1 MCQEIWKYCLTTLVF
16 DAHYYLHL
24 TIWPLSDE
32 AGYPRLTDLGLCA
45 FVRDPAE
52 RLTQHCGTRSYM
64 APEQSYGDTG
74 YGKVCIVFYLPCLD
88 VLL

>member
-1 MCQEIWKYCLTTLVF
+1 MRLPFSRNLISIVSANF
-16 DAHYYLHL
+16 FSSDH
-24 TIWPLSDE
+24 PSGPSDE

-64 APEQSYGDTG
+64 APEQSYGDAG
-74 YGKVCIVFYLPCLD
+74 YGKVCIVLYSPCFN